1 MSQTNI
7 KGKVSKFLYKLLVD
21 ESFITPNVEE
31 YWNLFFG
38 ADIKW
43 TMIWKEKIS
52 NLKELCLAQFN
63 YKLLYK
69 LHMSK
74 EYLCRW
80 KLIDSPSCNRCQ
92 CLENYY
98 HLFYE
103 CPFSEKFWKKFGHY
117 CFKIKLLQIDRK
129 VEYEDIII
137 GTDDESTSKVFSFHN
152 MLISLGAFTLFR
164 EKRKLNFDF
173 IFESFVEE
181 VKWRSKT
188 RKEPLW
194 KVYRDNID

>member
-1 MSQTNI
+1 MS
-7 KGKVSKFLYKLLVD
+7 F
-21 ESFITPNVEE
+21 
-31 YWNLFFG
+31 
-38 ADIKW
+38 
-43 TMIWKEKIS
+43 
-52 NLKELCLAQFN
+52 
-63 YKLLYK
+63 
-69 LHMSK
+69 
-74 EYLCRW
+74 
-80 KLIDSPSCNRCQ
+80 
-92 CLENYY
+92 
-98 HLFYE
+98 
-103 CPFSEKFWKKFGHY
+103 FSEIFWKKFGSY

-129 VEYEDIII
+129 VEYKDIII
-137 GTDDESTSKVFSFHN
+137 GTDYESTSKVLSFYN